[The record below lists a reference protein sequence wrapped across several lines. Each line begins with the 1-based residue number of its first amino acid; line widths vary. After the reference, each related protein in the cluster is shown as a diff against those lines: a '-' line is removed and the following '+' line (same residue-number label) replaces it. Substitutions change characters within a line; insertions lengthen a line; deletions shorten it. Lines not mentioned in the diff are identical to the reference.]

1 MFFSFFFNSLCW
13 WATGGWIAAAGGP
26 SPWFVRYFIRFLI
39 TISDNLLYVIFVLLF
54 LLRTKKTKLP
64 VFRGKAILLVFFSSR
79 SRPLLPHGPA
89 TIEHFSG
96 ERGAL
101 SYDATDGD
109 DRHFFFFLFICF
121 SLSFSSCCCC
131 CCMPWICCWLF
142 TQWSSITITWFV
154 TKQRTTKTAWR
165 NSPVG
170 RIFSFSFAQPWGLFF
185 PLIRKEEDSYVRY
198 CYVVLHFYD
207 KSYLLTVSETTKTNQ
222 KRPGLG
228 PHWTKN

>member
-1 MFFSFFFNSLCW
+1 MFFFFFLFSLLVSDWRMNCGGGGSVALILF
-13 WATGGWIAAAGGP
+13 ATL
-26 SPWFVRYFIRFLI
+26 FDFL
-39 TISDNLLYVIFVLLF
+39 LLF
-54 LLRTKKTKLP
+54 PIIYFTFISICFTFSVRTKKKELP
-64 VFRGKAILLVFFSSR
+64 VFRGKAILLVFSSSR
-79 SRPLLPHGPA
+79 SRPA

-131 CCMPWICCWLF
+131 CCCFMPWICCWLF

-185 PLIRKEEDSYVRY
+185 PLIREEEDSYVRY
-198 CYVVLHFYD
+198 CYVVLHFYPRVEWVG
-207 KSYLLTVSETTKTNQ
+207 SV
-222 KRPGLG
+222 
-228 PHWTKN
+228 

>member
-39 TISDNLLYVIFVLLF
+39 IISDNLLYVYSIKKKSCSSLRKGNSFSFFF
-54 LLRTKKTKLP
+54 LALTAP
-64 VFRGKAILLVFFSSR
+64 VAPR
-79 SRPLLPHGPA
+79 PA
-89 TIEHFSG
+89 TIEHFSR

-109 DRHFFFFLFICF
+109 DRLFSFFLFICF
-121 SLSFSSCCCC
+121 SLPFSSCCCCCCCC
-131 CCMPWICCWLF
+131 CCMPWICCWSL

-165 NSPVG
+165 SSPVG
-170 RIFSFSFAQPWGLFF
+170 RIFSFSFAQPWGLSFKRRRRRF
-185 PLIRKEEDSYVRY
+185 VRY
-198 CYVVLHFYD
+198 CYVVLHFIFTHELSGWDLY
-207 KSYLLTVSETTKTNQ
+207 KV
-222 KRPGLG
+222 
-228 PHWTKN
+228 